1 MSQASF
7 KESHQKTKKPIIHFL
22 VGLPA
27 SGKSTFAQLIAQAEN
42 CEIISTDDI
51 RAELYGN
58 PTIQGNW
65 HSIETEAINGIV
77 NKLTNCKNVIYDATN
92 FKRSFRIDFLQ
103 KVTKKVKSKKVKVK
117 NNKIEL
123 ERAGDRDLTAN
134 FDFYCIAWHLNTPLE
149 TCIAWNQKRVRQVPE
164 AVIKNMYA
172 FLKDFP
178 PVTGEGF
185 AKVKTI
191 DVTSNQMSPEFVI
204 KQINQQVE
212 GLERSIINSQNRN
225 ANITPHQY
233 SKLADFDRLIHLI
246 SLIIKYPGIG
256 NLNHTN
262 PQLLENILGHQ
273 PKFNNNIQE
282 IAAIVAKK
290 HGAVYGCEQA
300 IAHDLEFLTEVGIIS
315 GGDKSNI
322 ELLDIKISGVAEL
335 RDEFL
340 KFLAE
345 FSPLNPPIMG
355 DFERSVP
362 PSIGE
367 RGLNH
372 PVIKQRQISNIKSDT
387 PILGEEEKPQ
397 PLSLQTRVFFHSYSD
412 REVFQRLISTIKV
425 IVNQPFLQDFGKGS
439 MKTLAQALEQ
449 AGGIYNAESGLPMLR
464 KDIENILKPYKI
476 IPSFPMRHG
485 YFAGTGIFSQQ
496 ELIKLFDILQ
506 SQAKSLDDPLVLDF
520 YNTFKERML
529 QTKLIDSKEN
539 IYPIRS
545 IANHSIVDEKHLHET
560 SLLKKLPYLENAIIK
575 GELLELN
582 TFSGSPK
589 YESDANSFITV
600 YPLQIVFHNLA
611 WYLGYECVGKDAQSG
626 LLKLQRLDRLFLGNF
641 QNQHRSRQE
650 QTKALEKLQKLL
662 QASAGIYLGNS
673 VEDQYRFLS
682 RNTNKRMEVCV
693 TVELWFDDKIFHFI
707 TEGTKRFA
715 QIKMSRP
722 RSVGKVSLPKSIF
735 CLEAPTGDK
744 QFPNRFQT
752 VLPKWCLND
761 FDLLRWILGFGG
773 SVKVIQ
779 PSELVEKVK
788 KVATGILGAV
798 EE

>member
-1 MSQASF
+1 MSPKTSE
-7 KESHQKTKKPIIHFL
+7 ESHQKTKKPIIHFL
-22 VGLPA
+22 VGLPG

-42 CEIISTDDI
+42 CEIVSTDHI

-58 PTIQGNW
+58 ATIQGNW
-65 HSIETEAINGIV
+65 HSIETEAINSIV
-77 NKLTNCKNVIYDATN
+77 NKLTKSKSVIYDATN

-103 KVTKKVKSKKVKVK
+103 KVTKKVKSEKVKVK
-117 NNKIEL
+117 SKKIEL
-123 ERAGDRDLTAN
+123 ERADERDLTAN
-134 FDFYCIAWHLNTPLE
+134 FDFYCIVWYLNTPLE

-172 FLKDFP
+172 VLKDFP
-178 PVTGEGF
+178 PVAGEGF
-185 AKVKTI
+185 AKVRTI

-233 SKLADFDRLIHLI
+233 SKLADFDRLMHLI

-256 NLNHTN
+256 NLHHTN
-262 PQLLENILGHQ
+262 PQLLGNILGYE
-273 PKFNNNIQE
+273 PKFSNNVQE

-290 HGAVYGCEQA
+290 HGTVYGCEQA
-300 IAHDLEFLTEVGIIS
+300 IAVEAARAIAHDLEYLTEVGIIS

-322 ELLDIKISGVAEL
+322 EL
-335 RDEFL
+335 
-340 KFLAE
+340 
-345 FSPLNPPIMG
+345 
-355 DFERSVP
+355 
-362 PSIGE
+362 
-367 RGLNH
+367 
-372 PVIKQRQISNIKSDT
+372 SNIESDT
-387 PILGEEEKPQ
+387 PISKEEEEKPQ
-397 PLSLQTRVFFHSYSD
+397 PLSLQTRVLFHSYSD
-412 REVFQRLISTIKV
+412 KEVFQRLISTIKL
-425 IVNQPFLQDFGKGS
+425 IVNQPFLKDFGKGS
-439 MKTLAQALEQ
+439 LKTLAQALEQ
-449 AGGIYNAESGLPMLR
+449 ARGIYNAETGLPMLR

-506 SQAKSLDDPLVLDF
+506 SQAKSLDDPLALDF

-560 SLLKKLPYLENAIIK
+560 SLLKKLPYLENAIVK

-582 TFSGSPK
+582 TFSSSPK
-589 YESDANSFITV
+589 YESDANSFVTV
-600 YPLQIVFHNLA
+600 YPLQIVFYNLA
-611 WYLGYECVGKDAQSG
+611 WYLGYERVTKDAQSG

-641 QNQHRSRQE
+641 QNQYRSRQE
-650 QTKALEKLQKLL
+650 QNKALEKLQKLL

-682 RNTNKRMEVCV
+682 RDKNKRMEVCV

-722 RSVGKVSLPKSIF
+722 RSVAKVNLPKSIF
-735 CLEAPTGDK
+735 CLEAPTEDK

-752 VLPKWCLND
+752 VLPKWSLND
-761 FDLLRWILGFGG
+761 FDLLRWIVGFGG

-779 PSELVEKVK
+779 PPELVEKVK
-788 KVATGILGAV
+788 KVATGILGTV

>member
-1 MSQASF
+1 MSQTSF

-58 PTIQGNW
+58 ATIQGSW

-77 NKLTNCKNVIYDATN
+77 NELTNSKNVIYDATN

-134 FDFYCIAWHLNTPLE
+134 FDFYCIAWYLNTPLE

-172 FLKDFP
+172 VLKDFP
-178 PVTGEGF
+178 PLTGEGF
-185 AKVKTI
+185 AKVRTI
-191 DVTSNQMSPEFVI
+191 DVTSNKMSPEFVI

-256 NLNHTN
+256 NLHRTN

-290 HGAVYGCEQA
+290 HGTVYGCEQA
-300 IAHDLEFLTEVGIIS
+300 IAVEAARAIAHDLEYLTEVGIIS

-322 ELLDIKISGVAEL
+322 ELLNIK
-335 RDEFL
+335 
-340 KFLAE
+340 
-345 FSPLNPPIMG
+345 
-355 DFERSVP
+355 
-362 PSIGE
+362 
-367 RGLNH
+367 
-372 PVIKQRQISNIKSDT
+372 ISNIKSDT
-387 PILGEEEKPQ
+387 PISREEEKPQ

-412 REVFQRLISTIKV
+412 KEVFQRLISTIKL

-439 MKTLAQALEQ
+439 LKTLAQALEQ

-545 IANHSIVDEKHLHET
+545 IANHSIVDERHLHET
-560 SLLKKLPYLENAIIK
+560 SLLKKLPSLENAIVK

-611 WYLGYECVGKDAQSG
+611 WYLGYECIGKDAQSG

-682 RNTNKRMEVCV
+682 RNKNKRMEVCV

>member
-1 MSQASF
+1 M
-7 KESHQKTKKPIIHFL
+7 
-22 VGLPA
+22 
-27 SGKSTFAQLIAQAEN
+27 
-42 CEIISTDDI
+42 
-51 RAELYGN
+51 
-58 PTIQGNW
+58 
-65 HSIETEAINGIV
+65 
-77 NKLTNCKNVIYDATN
+77 
-92 FKRSFRIDFLQ
+92 
-103 KVTKKVKSKKVKVK
+103 
-117 NNKIEL
+117 
-123 ERAGDRDLTAN
+123 
-134 FDFYCIAWHLNTPLE
+134 E

-172 FLKDFP
+172 VLKDFP
-178 PVTGEGF
+178 PLTGEGF
-185 AKVKTI
+185 AKVRTI
-191 DVTSNQMSPEFVI
+191 DVTSNKMSPEFVI

-256 NLNHTN
+256 NLHRTN

-290 HGAVYGCEQA
+290 HGTVYGCEQA
-300 IAHDLEFLTEVGIIS
+300 IAVEAARAIAHDLEYLTEVGIIS

-322 ELLDIKISGVAEL
+322 ELLNIK
-335 RDEFL
+335 
-340 KFLAE
+340 
-345 FSPLNPPIMG
+345 
-355 DFERSVP
+355 
-362 PSIGE
+362 
-367 RGLNH
+367 
-372 PVIKQRQISNIKSDT
+372 ISNIKSDT
-387 PILGEEEKPQ
+387 PISREEEKPQ

-412 REVFQRLISTIKV
+412 KEVFQRLISTIKL

-439 MKTLAQALEQ
+439 LKTLAQALEQ

-545 IANHSIVDEKHLHET
+545 IANHSIVDERHLHET
-560 SLLKKLPYLENAIIK
+560 SLLKKLPSLENAIVK

-611 WYLGYECVGKDAQSG
+611 WYLGYECIGKDAQSG

-682 RNTNKRMEVCV
+682 RNKNKRMEVCV